1 MMTTLSNLNISSDTL
16 QYNSSRLEDELDAI
30 EEQLRLLQAQADE
43 DALLIDDVLL
53 IACSWLCNFV
63 VAIGWATRVI
73 Y

>member
-53 IACSWLCNFV
+53 IACSLLCNFV